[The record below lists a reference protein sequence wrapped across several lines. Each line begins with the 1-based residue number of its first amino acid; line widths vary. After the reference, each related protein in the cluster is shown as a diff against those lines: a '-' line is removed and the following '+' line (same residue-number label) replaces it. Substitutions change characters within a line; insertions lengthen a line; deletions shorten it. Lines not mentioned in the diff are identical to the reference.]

1 MDQSSLFV
9 NEINDGGGQSEEGNL
24 NSPLEKDKRDSK
36 TGQDFADVLNRPP
49 SLPPSLIDPSRAPES
64 NDKIERIKSYQVVV
78 QEYGGGQVAQEATIT
93 IKETQMEYVDNRGLV
108 RGHDPAWVSAEA
120 KNTGNAPIKYTQD
133 QLKTIANIA
142 QTIVEV
148 SREENFDPTVAPG
161 MARSE
166 THVGMLRTS
175 RLIIFSPPSGNRR
188 VG

>member
-9 NEINDGGGQSEEGNL
+9 NEINDGGRQSQEGNL

-36 TGQDFADVLNRPP
+36 TGRDFADALNRPH
-49 SLPPSLIDPSRAPES
+49 SLPTSPIDPSRTPES
-64 NDKIERIKSYQVVV
+64 NDKIERIKSYQVVF

-93 IKETQMEYVDNRGLV
+93 IKETQMEYVDNGGLV
-108 RGHDPAWVSAEA
+108 RDHDPAWISAEA

-133 QLKTIANIA
+133 QLKTMANIA

-148 SREENFDPTVAPG
+148 SKEENFDPTVAPEIT
-161 MARSE
+161 RTE
-166 THVGMLRTS
+166 THMGTLRNS

>member
-9 NEINDGGGQSEEGNL
+9 NEINDGGRQSEEGNL

-36 TGQDFADVLNRPP
+36 TGEDFADVLNRPH
-49 SLPPSLIDPSRAPES
+49 SLIDPSRAPES
-64 NDKIERIKSYQVVV
+64 NDKIERIKSYQVVF

-93 IKETQMEYVDNRGLV
+93 IKETQMEYVDNRGLA
-108 RGHDPAWVSAEA
+108 RDQDPAWISAEA
-120 KNTGNAPIKYTQD
+120 KNTGNAPIKYTPD
-133 QLKTIANIA
+133 QLKTMANIA

-148 SREENFDPTVAPG
+148 SKEENFDPTVAPG
-161 MARSE
+161 TAGTE
-166 THVGMLRTS
+166 THMGMLRNS